1 MAPLVLYLTPTYRAV
16 IRCWESV
23 REDILKPIIGQISTL
38 NPSNLPDVDV
48 DSIDRRYRSPRCRGV
63 GVRVSAPMR
72 RGAAPYA
79 DASWL

>member
-38 NPSNLPDVDV
+38 LNPSNLPDVNV
-48 DSIDRRYRSPRCRGV
+48 DSIDRRTGLRCRGF